1 MSVAEYS
8 QELYE
13 AVDRIKDA
21 CWLDDVV
28 DDIETVMWYA
38 GLTYDWK
45 HSEFDYDEWNNLLKQ
60 AQDILHLDLG
70 R

>member
-1 MSVAEYS
+1 MSVADYS
-8 QELYE
+8 QELYN

-21 CWLDDVV
+21 FWLDDVI

-38 GLTYDWK
+38 GMSKLFE
-45 HSEFDYDEWNNLLKQ
+45 HARPDEWEWLLKQ